1 MEISLQHKRRSTP
14 FYPFAYKLLSMLST
28 PVGPV
33 KSRNIQCQIAHKNKE
48 LSNLSKMHKLLSL
61 QSANLQSWDWAD
73 SAALSLLYPLPK
85 AFERENL
92 VQVQY
97 NQYNM

>member
-1 MEISLQHKRRSTP
+1 MR
-14 FYPFAYKLLSMLST
+14 KLLS
-28 PVGPV
+28 
-33 KSRNIQCQIAHKNKE
+33 R
-48 LSNLSKMHKLLSL
+48 

-73 SAALSLLYPLPK
+73 SAALSLLYPLPQ